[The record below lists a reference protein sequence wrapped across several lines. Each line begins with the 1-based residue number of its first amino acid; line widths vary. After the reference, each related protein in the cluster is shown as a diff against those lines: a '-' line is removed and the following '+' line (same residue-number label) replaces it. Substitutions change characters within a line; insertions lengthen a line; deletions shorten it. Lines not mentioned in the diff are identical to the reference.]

1 MKNQITL
8 LIILVCVFCSSNL
21 FAQDSIFI
29 CKAGNIIY
37 KNKIAQIDSLNFTKS
52 GNNSYINLYN
62 SGLVVFQNDVNYI
75 DSITFARPQI
85 KPIDYIFDISSLPII
100 TIEISTSEWNN
111 LLSYFDQNADNE
123 EYILSNFSFNKD
135 GVIFKTD
142 STGLR
147 IRGNTSRRR
156 PEGYKGEVHKK
167 TNPDWHHA
175 SFSVKFN
182 KYIKGKKLNGIEKIN
197 LKWFKDDAM
206 YVREIYCYDLFERF
220 GIWTAPQSSYCRL
233 NIKIKE
239 DASTAYFGVYEM
251 VEPIDE
257 DFLKHRKDKFINTKG
272 FLWKASYGADLVN
285 TDKSRMGIENIT
297 LVSTYT
303 PVYDL
308 KTNELM
314 LDSAK
319 NQLVD
324 FIANLNSKNGT
335 DFKNWLNT
343 KMDVDLFLRTY
354 AVNVVCGMWDDYW
367 GNKNN
372 YYFYFDADGKFYF
385 IPYDYDNTLGTS
397 QIIGDAG
404 TKDVLN
410 WGNNANLLVKKIISF
425 PEYENLYKSYL
436 KELTNSNNNY
446 FHYNS
451 SYQRIINW
459 HNMIKNYISNDTGED
474 MTLTDIPAS
483 WGNCSFY
490 RLLEA
495 ENNFFKIKT
504 ASIPK

>member
-1 MKNQITL
+1 M
-8 LIILVCVFCSSNL
+8 FCSSNL

-257 DFLKHRKDKFINTKG
+257 DFLKHRKDKFIKTKG
-272 FLWKASYGADLVN
+272 WLWKASTSADMVN
-285 TDKSRMGIENIT
+285 TDKR
-297 LVSTYT
+297 
-303 PVYDL
+303 
-308 KTNELM
+308 
-314 LDSAK
+314 
-319 NQLVD
+319 
-324 FIANLNSKNGT
+324 
-335 DFKNWLNT
+335 
-343 KMDVDLFLRTY
+343 
-354 AVNVVCGMWDDYW
+354 
-367 GNKNN
+367 
-372 YYFYFDADGKFYF
+372 
-385 IPYDYDNTLGTS
+385 
-397 QIIGDAG
+397 
-404 TKDVLN
+404 
-410 WGNNANLLVKKIISF
+410 
-425 PEYENLYKSYL
+425 
-436 KELTNSNNNY
+436 
-446 FHYNS
+446 
-451 SYQRIINW
+451 
-459 HNMIKNYISNDTGED
+459 
-474 MTLTDIPAS
+474 
-483 WGNCSFY
+483 
-490 RLLEA
+490 
-495 ENNFFKIKT
+495 
-504 ASIPK
+504 